1 MRHCPPRMVL
11 GRGLREPDV
20 SRIAGK
26 LAALECAHDRIAIG
40 QLAAR
45 GVDQIGT
52 ALEALERL
60 VVDHVLGLR
69 IERYVERDDVAD
81 AVHLLAAVVPGEA
94 QFRLHL
100 GRQAVAV
107 GIMEEIGR
115 AHVWTPV
122 TNAHLVCRLLL
133 DTKTLTSFYPTTC
146 SFSASCAT
154 QAQVL

>member
-52 ALEALERL
+52 ELEALERL
-60 VVDHVLGLR
+60 VVDHVRGLR
-69 IERYVERDDVAD
+69 MERYVERDAVAD
-81 AVHLLAAVVPGEA
+81 AAHLPAAVVPGEA
-94 QFRLHL
+94 EFRPPP
-100 GRQAVAV
+100 GRPAVAV
-107 GIMEEIGR
+107 GIVEVPLAGR
-115 AHVWTPV
+115 TPAE
-122 TNAHLVCRLLL
+122 NRESA
-133 DTKTLTSFYPTTC
+133 TSAEPRVGAKC
-146 SFSASCAT
+146 VN
-154 QAQVL
+154 QW

>member
-1 MRHCPPRMVL
+1 MRQWPARMVL
-11 GRGLREPDV
+11 GRGLRELDV

-69 IERYVERDDVAD
+69 MERYVERDDVAA
-81 AVHLLAAVVPGEA
+81 AVHLPPAVVPGEA
-94 QFRLHL
+94 QLRPHPGLPA
-100 GRQAVAV
+100 G
-107 GIMEEIGR
+107 ESGR
-115 AHVWTPV
+115 AS
-122 TNAHLVCRLLL
+122 CRE
-133 DTKTLTSFYPTTC
+133 
-146 SFSASCAT
+146 
-154 QAQVL
+154 

>member
-1 MRHCPPRMVL
+1 MIRRPPRSTRTDTLFPYTTLFRSRAGELAAVDDQIFVANRAALEIAFQDLARAGRITRLGGQRGARDVRSHAFMRHCPPRMVL

-60 VVDHVLGLR
+60 V
-69 IERYVERDDVAD
+69 
-81 AVHLLAAVVPGEA
+81 
-94 QFRLHL
+94 
-100 GRQAVAV
+100 
-107 GIMEEIGR
+107 
-115 AHVWTPV
+115 
-122 TNAHLVCRLLL
+122 
-133 DTKTLTSFYPTTC
+133 
-146 SFSASCAT
+146 
-154 QAQVL
+154 

>member
-69 IERYVERDDVAD
+69 MERSVERDDVAD
-81 AVHLLAAVVPGEA
+81 AVHLLAAV
-94 QFRLHL
+94 
-100 GRQAVAV
+100 
-107 GIMEEIGR
+107 EIGS
-115 AHVWTPV
+115 TS
-122 TNAHLVCRLLL
+122 CRERWCR
-133 DTKTLTSFYPTTC
+133 T
-146 SFSASCAT
+146 
-154 QAQVL
+154 V

>member
-1 MRHCPPRMVL
+1 MYSSVFFFSSRRRHTRCALVTGVQACALPIWSHAFMRHCPPRMVL

-69 IERYVERDDVAD
+69 MERYVERDDVAD
-81 AVHLLAAVVPGEA
+81 AVHLLA
-94 QFRLHL
+94 
-100 GRQAVAV
+100 
-107 GIMEEIGR
+107 
-115 AHVWTPV
+115 
-122 TNAHLVCRLLL
+122 
-133 DTKTLTSFYPTTC
+133 
-146 SFSASCAT
+146 
-154 QAQVL
+154 

>member
-52 ALEALERL
+52 ALEALARP

-69 IERYVERDDVAD
+69 MERYVERDYVAN
-81 AVHLLAAVVPGEA
+81 AVHLLPSVVPGDA
-94 QFRLHL
+94 QVRIPP
-100 GRQAVAV
+100 GRQTVA
-107 GIMEEIGR
+107 GG
-115 AHVWTPV
+115 
-122 TNAHLVCRLLL
+122 
-133 DTKTLTSFYPTTC
+133 
-146 SFSASCAT
+146 
-154 QAQVL
+154 

>member
-69 IERYVERDDVAD
+69 MRSEEHTSELQSLMRISY
-81 AVHLLAAVVPGEA
+81 AVFCLKKKNI
-94 QFRLHL
+94 QT
-100 GRQAVAV
+100 Q
-107 GIMEEIGR
+107 
-115 AHVWTPV
+115 
-122 TNAHLVCRLLL
+122 
-133 DTKTLTSFYPTTC
+133 KT
-146 SFSASCAT
+146 
-154 QAQVL
+154 Q

>member
-1 MRHCPPRMVL
+1 MRISDWSSDVCSSDLRGARDVRSHAFMRHCPPRMVL

-69 IERYVERDDVAD
+69 MERYVERDDVAD
-81 AVHLLAAVVPGEA
+81 
-94 QFRLHL
+94 RS
-100 GRQAVAV
+100 
-107 GIMEEIGR
+107 EE
-115 AHVWTPV
+115 H
-122 TNAHLVCRLLL
+122 
-133 DTKTLTSFYPTTC
+133 TSELQ
-146 SFSASCAT
+146 S
-154 QAQVL
+154 L

>member
-69 IERYVERDDVAD
+69 MERYVERDDVAD
-81 AVHLLAAVVPGEA
+81 AVHLLAAVVPRSEE
-94 QFRLHL
+94 QPYELQSLIRISY
-100 GRQAVAV
+100 AVFCLKKKNKV
-107 GIMEEIGR
+107 NDLISV
-115 AHVWTPV
+115 HT
-122 TNAHLVCRLLL
+122 
-133 DTKTLTSFYPTTC
+133 
-146 SFSASCAT
+146 
-154 QAQVL
+154 

>member
-69 IERYVERDDVAD
+69 MERYVERDDVAD

-107 GIMEEIGR
+107 GIMEVHIEGLQALEHR
-115 AHVWTPV
+115 EADAPRSEEH
-122 TNAHLVCRLLL
+122 
-133 DTKTLTSFYPTTC
+133 TSELQSLMRISYAVFCLKKKKPT
-146 SFSASCAT
+146 S
-154 QAQVL
+154 